1 MSWDQFL
8 VENGFGHT
16 EFRCP
21 SISKS
26 QQKRRKFSVSEC
38 FVLRHGTIPRET
50 NDSQLV
56 LSKDL
61 GANVIEGKPMSMG
74 GHSVNL
80 QLIQVVKIPTQKLE
94 RLVLSQNT
102 NSILFERL
110 KPNPRESYFVCA
122 SQFTRSM
129 ATIVAPATIQQ
140 LENPLAQIIS
150 FDENMF
156 PNTEIDPHN
165 ESNQHSYE
173 KKPCD

>member
-1 MSWDQFL
+1 MD
-8 VENGFGHT
+8 ENGFGHA
-16 EFRCP
+16 EFWPP

-26 QQKRRKFSVSEC
+26 RQKRSKFYVSEA
-38 FVLRHGTIPRET
+38 FVLRHGAIPRET
-50 NDSQLV
+50 NDSQPV

-80 QLIQVVKIPTQKLE
+80 QLIRVVKIPTQKLE

-102 NSILFERL
+102 DSILFERL

-140 LENPLAQIIS
+140 QLENPLVQIIS

-156 PNTEIDPHN
+156 PNTEISPHN